1 MGTMI
6 EVNNVSMAF
15 RMDINR
21 PSGLKDWVVNFATG
35 KRDIREF
42 RALSGVSFT
51 VEKGE
56 VIGIIGRNGSG
67 FHIGLAEAEVDVEF
81 WIRLR
86 LGGQAEA

>member
-67 FHIGLAEAEVDVEF
+67 KTVLFKCICGFMALDEGCTSPPEAP
-81 WIRLR
+81 
-86 LGGQAEA
+86 